1 MREALEKE
9 INRKVGRTYGSAE
22 IKQLR
27 NELVSGA
34 LERYDDELASGAL
47 PEAAY
52 STALD
57 SLGDIS
63 ELLKSCGVDEK
74 RKRRRLAL
82 AIPLLLL
89 LLVPVIACAALIEN
103 NTAMIFFLIIGLIAV
118 GLTAYGVLSL
128 ITRSGKK
135 PLSIVSIAIGSTIC
149 STLAYSALML
159 IFGTIVEQDDK
170 RFDYTGDIDT
180 ISSISIIRVSGDYYS
195 STMEDDF
202 KYTVVKDIDREE
214 WAKLLSEIA
223 ELKFY
228 LPFGDPPSVNADELM
243 VMIRFSP
250 SKDGMTCALIGQKC
264 PGYGERVDSRVRLY
278 FYSYLCKET
287 DWDSVIKKY
296 LD

>member
-103 NTAMIFFLIIGLIAV
+103 STAMIFFLIIGLIAV

-149 STLAYSALML
+149 STLAYSALMI

-214 WAKLLSEIA
+214 WAKLLS
-223 ELKFY
+223 
-228 LPFGDPPSVNADELM
+228 
-243 VMIRFSP
+243 
-250 SKDGMTCALIGQKC
+250 
-264 PGYGERVDSRVRLY
+264 
-278 FYSYLCKET
+278 
-287 DWDSVIKKY
+287 
-296 LD
+296 